1 MTPRIEEPMEERKY
15 RPSNGTEGYSFIDTY
30 CMNCIHEKF
39 SHTQCH
45 KDKQCEILNESMI
58 EGEVDQWV
66 YDTNG
71 QPKCTEYQ
79 HWDWG
84 NDDDGWNEPEE
95 PIPVS
100 PNQLVMPFAFEEL
113 ENQTFK
119 VVPDYEWDIN

>member
-1 MTPRIEEPMEERKY
+1 
-15 RPSNGTEGYSFIDTY
+15 
-30 CMNCIHEKF
+30 
-39 SHTQCH
+39 
-45 KDKQCEILNESMI
+45 MI

-66 YDTNG
+66 YDTHG
-71 QPKCTEYQ
+71 QPKCTEYP
-79 HWDWG
+79 HGDWG